1 MTIPVPNDR
10 IKTENGLKEEAAP
23 LRIKGILAATDFS
36 EQATLAL
43 RIAARLTKQFHS
55 RLHVLHV
62 ESPQAYA
69 PGAGTVLQA
78 LEALDIKAAHERLH
92 EYAIAIPEVRCTK
105 HEEMVLPG
113 PVVEAIYEATE
124 TKGIDL
130 VVLGSHGRSGL
141 SKVFLGSVAE
151 AAVRGLPCPVL
162 VIGPHCLQPFHRLK
176 SILLATDFS
185 SESTPAAKCSISIAR
200 ETGATLT
207 VAHVVPGHMQKE
219 DLLGIAQW
227 QHTAEEMR
235 QLIPRNS
242 LLPHQVHFEILTGI
256 AAEEILALADQKRAG
271 LIVIGTN
278 ESAAFA
284 DHAGRATLSSVIRG
298 AHCPV
303 LGVHNR
309 RSAARE
315 RLLERFQ
322 ADRTA

>member
-1 MTIPVPNDR
+1 MTIPSPNGR
-10 IKTENGLKEEAAP
+10 IQAENDLQEEAAP
-23 LRIKGILAATDFS
+23 LRIKRILVATDFS

-55 RLHVLHV
+55 RLHVLYV
-62 ESPQAYA
+62 ASPQAYA
-69 PGAGTVLQA
+69 PGVGTVLPA
-78 LEALDIKAAHERLH
+78 LEALDIKAAQERMH

-105 HEEMVLPG
+105 YEEMVLSG
-113 PVVEAIYEATE
+113 PAVEAIYEATE

-130 VVLGSHGRSGL
+130 VVVGSHGRSGL

-176 SILLATDFS
+176 SILLVTDFS
-185 SESTPAAKCSISIAR
+185 SESTHAAKCSISIAR
-200 ETGATLT
+200 DTGATLT
-207 VAHVVPGHMQKE
+207 VAHVLPGHMQKE

-242 LLPHQVHFEILTGI
+242 LLLHQVHFEILTGI

-271 LIVIGTN
+271 LIVLGTN
-278 ESAAFA
+278 ESTAFA
-284 DHAGRATLSSVIRG
+284 DHAAWATLSSIIRG

-303 LGVHNR
+303 LGVHNQP
-309 RSAARE
+309 SAARE
-315 RLLERFQ
+315 RLIERFQ
-322 ADRTA
+322 AGRTA